1 MLLPENI
8 RNIIRRNTLK
18 DSCGFLIKGNL
29 INLRQIITATKSL
42 NHEIAQKAL
51 LQNAAT
57 W

>member
-18 DSCGFLIKGNL
+18 DRCGFLIKGNL